1 MSLVPDA
8 EMFCKS
14 RLKRKV
20 SWFTSLL
27 FDAEIPQ
34 LGLSFAELG
43 FREGNPSHSENCL
56 FLLGNTD
63 LRGERLTQSLPALLT
78 HQEAL
83 GSESRPAARRRC
95 RRRDIAGYGGLPG
108 HPAWEEPCTP
118 ARVLIGFYQNCVFH
132 KHYIISLL
140 LSAD

>member
-14 RLKRKV
+14 HLKRKV

-43 FREGNPSHSENCL
+43 FREGNPSHSENHLFCL
-56 FLLGNTD
+56 EMQICGVSFSPKACLL
-63 LRGERLTQSLPALLT
+63 
-78 HQEAL
+78 
-83 GSESRPAARRRC
+83 C
-95 RRRDIAGYGGLPG
+95 
-108 HPAWEEPCTP
+108 
-118 ARVLIGFYQNCVFH
+118 
-132 KHYIISLL
+132 
-140 LSAD
+140 